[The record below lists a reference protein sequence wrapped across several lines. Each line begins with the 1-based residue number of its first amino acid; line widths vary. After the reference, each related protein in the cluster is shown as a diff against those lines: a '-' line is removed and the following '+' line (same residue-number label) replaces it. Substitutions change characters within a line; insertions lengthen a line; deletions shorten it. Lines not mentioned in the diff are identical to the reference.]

1 MSVVEHQVITNVAMT
16 KTSKN
21 AVTVDS
27 PSVLANEKANKTEQ
41 EESVYVTG
49 HWYIMLTFSTES
61 MNFCILAILKP
72 LIP

>member
-1 MSVVEHQVITNVAMT
+1 MSVVGHQVITNVAMT

-41 EESVYVTG
+41 EVVVGNPRQPSVT
-49 HWYIMLTFSTES
+49 
-61 MNFCILAILKP
+61 
-72 LIP
+72 LI